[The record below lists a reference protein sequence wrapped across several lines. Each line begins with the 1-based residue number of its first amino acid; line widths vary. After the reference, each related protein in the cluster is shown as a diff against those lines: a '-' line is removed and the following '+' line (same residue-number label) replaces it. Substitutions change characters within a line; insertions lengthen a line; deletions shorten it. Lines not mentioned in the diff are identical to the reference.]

1 MCISSRVLL
10 PVMVS
15 APCSL
20 PSSGRSLTF
29 IQSDGRRADSIIA
42 SGAMT
47 TSGKSGPMSWQIP
60 CAQGWSLM
68 RQPGP
73 SSTRGQGRD
82 ATAWRPLLTL
92 TPSGRDAV
100 APLPPTALGR
110 DASATRPRPR
120 SDPSCFFGD
129 RINLVLQEH
138 ELGLHGRDFPGELF
152 VLGDE
157 LLEEGDDA
165 FVMLV
170 SFHVSECGC
179 VRKNIRRRH
188 ACVGRRRL
196 TPGGEGRRPIG
207 QFL

>member
-1 MCISSRVLL
+1 M
-10 PVMVS
+10 
-15 APCSL
+15 AE
-20 PSSGRSLTF
+20 
-29 IQSDGRRADSIIA
+29 
-42 SGAMT
+42 
-47 TSGKSGPMSWQIP
+47 
-60 CAQGWSLM
+60 
-68 RQPGP
+68 
-73 SSTRGQGRD
+73 TRDLKRFC
-82 ATAWRPLLTL
+82 
-92 TPSGRDAV
+92 
-100 APLPPTALGR
+100 LPPLHFCTRRRRSCTFAHLTSA
-110 DASATRPRPR
+110 ASPRP
-120 SDPSCFFGD
+120 SDPSRFFGD

-188 ACVGRRRL
+188 AYVGRRRL